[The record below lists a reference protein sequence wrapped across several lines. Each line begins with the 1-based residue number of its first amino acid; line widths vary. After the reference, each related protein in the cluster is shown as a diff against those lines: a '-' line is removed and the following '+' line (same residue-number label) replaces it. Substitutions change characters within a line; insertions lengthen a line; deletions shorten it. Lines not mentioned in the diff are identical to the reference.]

1 MSTGKTISGSVLAL
15 VFFITAQLASAIIG
29 KVLFSIGIN
38 AAVCNAI
45 SGILFVV
52 SAFYLFKLL
61 ARILKIRMEDVG
73 ITKIHFSLKWVFV
86 AILLPVSVLGVFLL
100 LPGDFVIS
108 DMSRS
113 EMASRMSAGI
123 FFSGLGSG
131 FVEEMLFR
139 GFILRLLRKRWNTAV
154 AVIVPSLLFG
164 LVHIIGTGYS
174 ILSSLLVITAGTLV
188 GIMFSL
194 ISLEEKNIWNS
205 GIVHCFWNI
214 LIIGGALF
222 VGSEADTT
230 NSIVSYVLE
239 NKSFAITGGEFGI
252 EASVVAVA
260 GYLLVSVLAFTIIR
274 MTDHQEA

>member
-1 MSTGKTISGSVLAL
+1 MSTGKAIGGSVLAL
-15 VFFITAQLASAIIG
+15 VFFVIAEVCSAIIG
-29 KVLFSIGIN
+29 EVLFKAGLN

-45 SGILFVV
+45 AGIIFVV
-52 SAFYLFKLL
+52 SAFFLFKGLTK
-61 ARILKIRMEDVG
+61 ILKISMEDVG
-73 ITKIHFSLKWVFV
+73 ITKIRLSLKWVFI

-100 LPGDFVIS
+100 LPGDFVLS

-113 EMASRMSAGI
+113 EMASRLASGI

-139 GFILRLLRKRWNTAV
+139 GFIMRLLKKRWNTAV
-154 AVIVPSLLFG
+154 AVMVPSLLFG
-164 LVHIIGTGYS
+164 IVHIIGTGYS
-174 ILSSLLVITAGTLV
+174 VLSSLLVITAGTLV
-188 GIMFSL
+188 GVMFSL

-239 NKSFAITGGEFGI
+239 NKSFALTGGEFGI

-260 GYLLVSVLAFTIIR
+260 GYLLVCAIAFIIIR
-274 MTDHQEA
+274 MTNTREA